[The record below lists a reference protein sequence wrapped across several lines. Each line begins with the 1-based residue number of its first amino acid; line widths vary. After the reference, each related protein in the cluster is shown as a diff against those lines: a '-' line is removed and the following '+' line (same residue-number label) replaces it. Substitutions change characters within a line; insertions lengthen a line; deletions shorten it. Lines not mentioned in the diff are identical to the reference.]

1 MENKANNERNCKY
14 TPNINYENWIGRRK
28 FEMFY
33 TEIAIIFV
41 MWRNKKKNY
50 ATEIVISK

>member
-1 MENKANNERNCKY
+1 MKIE
-14 TPNINYENWIGRRK
+14 GRRK

-41 MWRNKKKNY
+41 YVTKTSVTDEK
-50 ATEIVISK
+50 IVILK